1 MDWRAGRRWTASYDD
16 CARTRACK
24 RVRVCA
30 CARCARARVFGRTRC
45 PRIRVSG
52 CGGAREQRARGTSTA
67 GSARRDQRER
77 LDLCERRPAGAV
89 SKATE
94 ERSRLGR
101 GVAGL
106 GGPKGAARSIPP
118 GRSKQG
124 ETFGLACHA
133 GDSRVA
139 RRHRSV
145 ARSAASPRGSSGRGL
160 SDGLRYSGQQSC
172 YGRRQKQSG
181 RGLSDCLQQHSLVEL
196 REDSNR

>member
-1 MDWRAGRRWTASYDD
+1 MDRRAGRRWTALYDD
-16 CARTRACK
+16 RARTGVYK
-24 RVRVCA
+24 RVRVCV
-30 CARCARARVFGRTRC
+30 CARYARARAFGRTWC
-45 PRIRVSG
+45 PRIRAPG
-52 CGGAREQRARGTSTA
+52 CVGAREQRARGTSTA

-106 GGPKGAARSIPP
+106 GGLKGAARSIPP

-133 GDSRVA
+133 GNSRVA

-145 ARSAASPRGSSGRGL
+145 ARSAASPGGSSGRGL
-160 SDGLRYSGQQSC
+160 SDRLRQHSPRS
-172 YGRRQKQSG
+172 RQHSP
-181 RGLSDCLQQHSLVEL
+181 RPQQHSLVEL